1 MVQQDSLECFY
12 FLNYRVGLF
21 QVPIIVS
28 GSNLYK
34 ESISPSVMIPEH
46 RLAVLLDQVKEG
58 WISNCLYHNTAASP
72 SLYVDHGCDRDD
84 FPSKTVLELRHHT
97 DEVWFLRFSHDGT
110 KLATTSK
117 DATVVIYDTT
127 TFKVL
132 HTLAE
137 HKSGVC
143 YVAWSPDDTRLISC
157 VQAQA
162 QENSAFV
169 WDTKVGT
176 LLSPVNSFS

>member
-1 MVQQDSLECFY
+1 
-12 FLNYRVGLF
+12 
-21 QVPIIVS
+21 
-28 GSNLYK
+28 
-34 ESISPSVMIPEH
+34 MIPEH

-137 HKSGVC
+137 HESGVC

-157 VQAQA
+157 AQA
-162 QENSAFV
+162 QENSACV
-169 WDTKVGT
+169 WDTKVSI
-176 LLSPVNSFS
+176 LLTPVDSLS